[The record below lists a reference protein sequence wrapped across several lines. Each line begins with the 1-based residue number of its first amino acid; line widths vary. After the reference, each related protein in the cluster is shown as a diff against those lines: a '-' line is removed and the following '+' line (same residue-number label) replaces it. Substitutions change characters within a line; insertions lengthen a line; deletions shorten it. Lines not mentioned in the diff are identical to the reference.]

1 MKEREIAK
9 LLPGYNCGE
18 CGFKNC
24 REFSRALL
32 RSKDLYP
39 CLCPFLDQERHLAER
54 EKIEAILPEMRR
66 LWREGGGEGRLDE
79 EVEAEIRGVIDG
91 LAADFALAPLPGEPS
106 CREDV
111 HPFDRD
117 AKFEVGDVLR
127 YRPLGCPVT
136 HFGKIIKIYHGLV
149 TVHMVGPRHL
159 LGDESFAPKD
169 VGVCLVAA
177 FEGIVSR
184 GRVPEVGETVSF
196 LPEHCMMQKVHS
208 GVIVHSEG
216 RMVRIESIDLKVWQP
231 KR

>member
-1 MKEREIAK
+1 MKEIAK
-9 LLPGYNCGE
+9 LLPGFNCGE

-24 REFSRALL
+24 REFARALL
-32 RSKDLYP
+32 KGKDLD
-39 CLCPFLDQERHLAER
+39 LCPYLSQEKHLAER
-54 EKIEAILPEMRR
+54 AEIEEILPRLKSEMKD
-66 LWREGGGEGRLDE
+66 REG
-79 EVEAEIRGVIDG
+79 EVVEAEAEIRGVIDG

-106 CREDV
+106 CREEI

-117 AKFEVGDVLR
+117 AEFEVGDVLR

-136 HFGKIIKIYHGLV
+136 HFGKIIKIDHGLV

-177 FEGIVSR
+177 FEGVVSR

-208 GVIVHSEG
+208 GMIVHSKG
-216 RMVRIESIDLKVWQP
+216 RMVRIESIDLKVW
-231 KR
+231 